1 MLNYCTNVHYCVEVD
16 DLDKNILGELLK
28 NSKRSFRQLADELEI
43 APGTV
48 LKRIKD
54 MEVNG
59 IIKGYSVLVDHA
71 KIGPQIVAL
80 IEIISSGGKLEEI
93 GKKLSKLPN
102 VYGVYETTGSPD
114 AIIIGRFRDTDE
126 LGKFARFLLGLPSV
140 SRTNTH
146 VVLNTVKEDFR
157 VLI

>member
-1 MLNYCTNVHYCVEVD
+1 MHYDVNID
-16 DLDKNILGELLK
+16 DLDRRILEELLK
-28 NSKRSFRQLADELEI
+28 NSKRSYRQLADELEI

-54 MEVNG
+54 MESSG
-59 IIKGYSVLVDHA
+59 IIKSYSIMIDHN
-71 KIGPQIVAL
+71 KISSQIIAL
-80 IEIISSGGKLEEI
+80 IEIISSGGKLEEM

-102 VYGVYETTGSPD
+102 IYGVYETTGSPD

-157 VLI
+157 ILL

>member
-1 MLNYCTNVHYCVEVD
+1 MNID
-16 DLDKNILGELLK
+16 DLDRRILEELLK
-28 NSKRSFRQLADELEI
+28 NSKRSYRQLADELEI

-54 MEVNG
+54 MESSG
-59 IIKGYSVLVDHA
+59 IIKSYSIMIDHN
-71 KIGPQIVAL
+71 KIGSQIIAL
-80 IEIISSGGKLEEI
+80 IEIISSGGKLEEM
-93 GKKLSKLPN
+93 GRKLSKLSN
-102 VYGVYETTGSPD
+102 IYGVYETTGSPD

-157 VLI
+157 ILL

>member
-1 MLNYCTNVHYCVEVD
+1 MAVD
-16 DLDKNILGELLK
+16 DLDRRILEELLK
-28 NSKRSFRQLADELEI
+28 NSKRSYRQLADELKI

-54 MEVNG
+54 LESSG
-59 IIKGYSVLVDHA
+59 IIKSYSVVIDQSKL
-71 KIGPQIVAL
+71 GSQIIAI
-80 IEIISSGGKLEEI
+80 IEILSSGGKLEEM

-102 VYGVYETTGSPD
+102 IYCVYETTGSPD
-114 AIIIGRFRDTDE
+114 VIIIGKFRDTDE
-126 LGKFARFLLGLPSV
+126 LSKFARYLLGLPSV

-157 VLI
+157 ILI

>member
-1 MLNYCTNVHYCVEVD
+1 VEVD
-16 DLDKNILGELLK
+16 DLDKSILGELLK

-54 MEVNG
+54 MESKG

-80 IEIISSGGKLEEI
+80 IEITSSGGKLEEM

-102 VYGVYETTGSPD
+102 IYGIYETTGSPD
-114 AIIIGRFRDTDE
+114 VIIIGRFRDTDE
-126 LGKFARFLLGLPSV
+126 MGKFARFLLGLPSV

-157 VLI
+157 ILI

>member
-1 MLNYCTNVHYCVEVD
+1 MVVD
-16 DLDKNILGELLK
+16 DLDKRILEELLK
-28 NSKRSFRQLADELEI
+28 NSKRSYRQLADELEI

-54 MEVNG
+54 MESKG
-59 IIKGYSVLVDHA
+59 IIKGYSIIVDQG
-71 KIGPQIVAL
+71 KLSSQIIAL
-80 IEIISSGGKLEEI
+80 IEITSSGGKLEEM

-102 VYGVYETTGSPD
+102 IYGVYETTGSPD
-114 AIIIGRFRDTDE
+114 AIIIGKFRDTDE
-126 LGKFARFLLGLPSV
+126 LGKFARHLLGLPSV

-157 VLI
+157 ILI

>member
-1 MLNYCTNVHYCVEVD
+1 VHYDVNID
-16 DLDKNILGELLK
+16 DLDRRILEELLK
-28 NSKRSFRQLADELEI
+28 NSKRSYRQLADELEI

-54 MEVNG
+54 MESSG
-59 IIKGYSVLVDHA
+59 IIKSYSIMIDHN
-71 KIGPQIVAL
+71 KISSQIIAL
-80 IEIISSGGKLEEI
+80 IEIISSGGKLEEM

-102 VYGVYETTGSPD
+102 IYGVYETTGSPD

-157 VLI
+157 ILL

>member
-1 MLNYCTNVHYCVEVD
+1 MDID
-16 DLDKNILGELLK
+16 DLDRSILKELLK
-28 NSKRSFRQLADELEI
+28 NSKRSYRQLADELEI
-43 APGTV
+43 APGTA

-54 MEVNG
+54 MESEG
-59 IIKGYSVLVDHA
+59 IIKSYSIMIDHNKTGSQIIALV
-71 KIGPQIVAL
+71 
-80 IEIISSGGKLEEI
+80 EIISSGGKLEEM

-102 VYGVYETTGSPD
+102 IYGVYETTGSPD

-157 VLI
+157 ILL

>member
-1 MLNYCTNVHYCVEVD
+1 MGID
-16 DLDKNILGELLK
+16 DLDRRILEELLK
-28 NSKRSFRQLADELEI
+28 NSKRSYRQLADKLEI

-54 MEVNG
+54 MESSG
-59 IIKGYSVLVDHA
+59 IIKSYSIMIDHN
-71 KIGPQIVAL
+71 KIGSQIIAL
-80 IEIISSGGKLEEI
+80 VEIISSGGKLEEM

-102 VYGVYETTGSPD
+102 IYGVYETTGSPD

-157 VLI
+157 ILL

>member
-1 MLNYCTNVHYCVEVD
+1 MSID
-16 DLDKNILGELLK
+16 DLDRRILEELLK
-28 NSKRSFRQLADELEI
+28 NCKRSYRQLADELDI

-48 LKRIKD
+48 LKRKKD
-54 MEVNG
+54 MESSG
-59 IIKGYSVLVDHA
+59 IIKSYSIMIDHN
-71 KIGPQIVAL
+71 KIGSQIIAL
-80 IEIISSGGKLEEI
+80 IEIISSGGKLEEM

-102 VYGVYETTGSPD
+102 IYGVYETTGSPD

-157 VLI
+157 ILL

>member
-1 MLNYCTNVHYCVEVD
+1 MEVD
-16 DLDKNILGELLK
+16 DLNRRILGELLK
-28 NSKRSFRQLADELEI
+28 NSKRSYRQLADDLGI

-54 MEVNG
+54 MESSG
-59 IIKGYSVLVDHA
+59 IIKGYSVVIDHN
-71 KIGPQIVAL
+71 KLGSQIIAL
-80 IEIISSGGKLEEI
+80 IEIISSGGKLEEM
-93 GKKLSKLPN
+93 GKKLARIEN
-102 VYGVYETTGSPD
+102 IYGVYETTGSPD
-114 AIIIGRFRDTDE
+114 AIIIGKFKDTDE

-157 VLI
+157 ILT

>member
-1 MLNYCTNVHYCVEVD
+1 MSID
-16 DLDKNILGELLK
+16 DLDRRILEELLK
-28 NSKRSFRQLADELEI
+28 NSKRSYRQLADELDI

-54 MEVNG
+54 MESSG
-59 IIKGYSVLVDHA
+59 IIKSYSIMIDHN
-71 KIGPQIVAL
+71 KIGSQIIAL
-80 IEIISSGGKLEEI
+80 IEIISSGGKLEEM

-102 VYGVYETTGSPD
+102 IYGVYETTGSPD

-157 VLI
+157 ILL

>member
-1 MLNYCTNVHYCVEVD
+1 MGID
-16 DLDKNILGELLK
+16 DLDRRILEELLK
-28 NSKRSFRQLADELEI
+28 NSKRSYRQLADELEI

-54 MEVNG
+54 MESSG
-59 IIKGYSVLVDHA
+59 IIKSYSIMIDHN
-71 KIGPQIVAL
+71 KIGSQIIAL
-80 IEIISSGGKLEEI
+80 VEIISSGGKLEEM

-102 VYGVYETTGSPD
+102 IYGVYETTGSPD

-157 VLI
+157 ILL

>member
-1 MLNYCTNVHYCVEVD
+1 MVVD
-16 DLDKNILGELLK
+16 DLDKRILEELLK
-28 NSKRSFRQLADELEI
+28 NSKRSYRQLADELEI

-54 MEVNG
+54 MESKG
-59 IIKGYSVLVDHA
+59 IIKGYSIIVEQGKLSS
-71 KIGPQIVAL
+71 QIIAL
-80 IEIISSGGKLEEI
+80 IEITSSGGKLEEM

-102 VYGVYETTGSPD
+102 IYGVYETTGSPD
-114 AIIIGRFRDTDE
+114 AIIIGKFRDTDE
-126 LGKFARFLLGLPSV
+126 LGKFARHLLGLPSV

-157 VLI
+157 ILI

>member
-1 MLNYCTNVHYCVEVD
+1 MEVD
-16 DLDKNILGELLK
+16 DLDRRILEELLK
-28 NSKRSFRQLADELEI
+28 NSKRSYRQLADHLQV

-54 MEVNG
+54 MESGG
-59 IIKGYSVLVDHA
+59 IIKSYSVVVDQSKISSQIIALV
-71 KIGPQIVAL
+71 
-80 IEIISSGGKLEEI
+80 EIISSGGKLEEM

-102 VYGVYETTGSPD
+102 IYGVYETTGSPD
-114 AIIIGRFRDTDE
+114 AIIIGKFRDTDE
-126 LGKFARFLLGLPSV
+126 LGKFARYLLGLPSV

-157 VLI
+157 ILI

>member
-1 MLNYCTNVHYCVEVD
+1 MAVD
-16 DLDKNILGELLK
+16 DLDRRILEELLK
-28 NSKRSFRQLADELEI
+28 NSKRSYRQLADELKI

-54 MEVNG
+54 LESSG
-59 IIKGYSVLVDHA
+59 IIKSYSVVIDQSKL
-71 KIGPQIVAL
+71 GSQIIAI
-80 IEIISSGGKLEEI
+80 IEILSSGGKLEEM

-102 VYGVYETTGSPD
+102 IYCVYETTGSPD
-114 AIIIGRFRDTDE
+114 VVIIGKFRDTDE
-126 LGKFARFLLGLPSV
+126 LSKFARYLLGLPSV

-157 VLI
+157 ILI

>member
-1 MLNYCTNVHYCVEVD
+1 MGID
-16 DLDKNILGELLK
+16 DLDRRILGELLK
-28 NSKRSFRQLADELEI
+28 NSKRSYRQLADELEI

-54 MEVNG
+54 MESSG
-59 IIKGYSVLVDHA
+59 IIKSYSIMIDHD
-71 KIGPQIVAL
+71 KIGSQIVAL
-80 IEIISSGGKLEEI
+80 VEIISSGGKLEEM

-102 VYGVYETTGSPD
+102 IYGVYETTGSPD

-157 VLI
+157 ILL

>member
-1 MLNYCTNVHYCVEVD
+1 MEVD
-16 DLDKNILGELLK
+16 DLDKSILGELLK

-54 MEVNG
+54 MESKG

-80 IEIISSGGKLEEI
+80 IEITSSGGKLEEM

-102 VYGVYETTGSPD
+102 IYGIYETTGSPD
-114 AIIIGRFRDTDE
+114 VIIIGRFRDTDE
-126 LGKFARFLLGLPSV
+126 MGKFARFLLGLPSV

-157 VLI
+157 ILI

>member
-59 IIKGYSVLVDHA
+59 IIQGYSVLVDHA

>member
-1 MLNYCTNVHYCVEVD
+1 MEVD
-16 DLDKNILGELLK
+16 DLDKSILGELSK

-54 MEVNG
+54 MESNG
-59 IIKGYSVLVDHA
+59 IIKGYSVLVDHD

-80 IEIISSGGKLEEI
+80 IEIISSGGKLEEM
-93 GKKLSKLPN
+93 GKKLSKLSN
-102 VYGVYETTGSPD
+102 IYGVYETTGSPD

-146 VVLNTVKEDFR
+146 VVLNTVKEDFTY
-157 VLI
+157 LKF